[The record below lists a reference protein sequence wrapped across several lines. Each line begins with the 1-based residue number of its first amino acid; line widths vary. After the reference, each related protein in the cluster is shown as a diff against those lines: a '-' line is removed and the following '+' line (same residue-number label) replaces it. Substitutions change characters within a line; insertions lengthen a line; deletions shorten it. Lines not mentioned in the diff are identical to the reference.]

1 MWILVRGKTACQK
14 EAAACIKPISERKLS
29 KSEGIKE
36 SSMAEAMRVRGVK
49 CKIRLEE

>member
-36 SSMAEAMRVRGVK
+36 SSMAAMRVRGVK